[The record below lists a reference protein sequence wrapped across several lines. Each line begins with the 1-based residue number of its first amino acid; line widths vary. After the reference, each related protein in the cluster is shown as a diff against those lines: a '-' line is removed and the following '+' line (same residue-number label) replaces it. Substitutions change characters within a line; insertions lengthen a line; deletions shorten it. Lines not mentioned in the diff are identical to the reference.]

1 MHIPHIILMGT
12 MTLLMATPSL
22 AQTPPQADT
31 LQRPKRKIIR
41 KVEPIPY
48 WVDADQLSIRDN
60 PVAGNVVGMLELGNK
75 VKAYETFEN
84 WVRISQDT
92 RKPRWLNTKYL
103 TNTPVTWTN
112 YNSKS
117 KRKRFSRANAA
128 TSDVTLKKIKVK
140 DGSQTR
146 LYAASLRNIGPGQ
159 KLIVTKQNFRSGPY
173 FMKHRI
179 DCAEDLTPNQIEFLG
194 EGFNYVMMER
204 QARLRADRLKTVSTD
219 TSLPRQATAPNTASP
234 VSVAIGDFACTYNGK
249 SF

>member
-112 YNSKS
+112 Y
-117 KRKRFSRANAA
+117 
-128 TSDVTLKKIKVK
+128 
-140 DGSQTR
+140 
-146 LYAASLRNIGPGQ
+146 GPGQ